1 LDGISSAIARVV
13 PKLDDV
19 RFDLLTVSLL
29 RGSFDTRGPRF
40 AKQLLDSE
48 GPAEL
53 VERVASL
60 IWTVPGE
67 AQPEIDRA
75 RDEAERA
82 IASTPPGSL
91 LVTFLD
97 ETYPELLRKLADPP
111 LVLWIN
117 GPVEI
122 LSETCV
128 GVVGSRD
135 ALPASLAIAR
145 KLGRELSD
153 AGVTVVSGLAVG
165 VDGAAHA
172 GALDGAGRTIAVLGS
187 GLARVYPLSHR
198 DLARRIQERGAVVTE
213 LPPDAEP
220 LPSHFPLRN
229 RIISGLSRAVVV
241 VEAGDKSGS
250 LITARMASE
259 QNRSVLAVPGGPL
272 SGRHRGSHGLIKD
285 GARLVETV
293 EDILDEIRWC
303 GTLDGQKDSNPLE
316 ISELEASMALGEN
329 YSVDELAVRTG
340 RIAGDLVAELAML
353 ELAGR
358 VKRLAGGQFARFP
371 R

>member
-1 LDGISSAIARVV
+1 M
-13 PKLDDV
+13 
-19 RFDLLTVSLL
+19 L

-40 AKQLLDSE
+40 AKQILDTE
-48 GPAEL
+48 GPIQL
-53 VERVASL
+53 VDRVASL
-60 IWTVPGE
+60 IWTAPGE
-67 AQPEIDRA
+67 AQPEIGRA
-75 RDEAERA
+75 RSEAERA
-82 IASTPPGSL
+82 LAFTPPGSL
-91 LVTFLD
+91 LVTIVD
-97 ETYPELLRKLADPP
+97 EVYPELLKKVADPP
-111 LVLWIN
+111 LALWIN
-117 GPVEI
+117 GPAEI

-135 ALPASLAIAR
+135 ALPVSLAIAR

-187 GLARVYPLSHR
+187 GIARIYPPSHR
-198 DLARRIQERGAVVTE
+198 DLARRIGERGAVITE
-213 LPPDAEP
+213 LPPDAP
-220 LPSHFPLRN
+220 PMKTHFPLRN

-272 SGRHRGSHGLIKD
+272 SGRHRGSNGLIKD

-303 GTLDGQKDSNPLE
+303 GSLGGQKNSNPLE
-316 ISELEASMALGEN
+316 ISELEANMALGEN
-329 YSVDELAVRTG
+329 YSVDDLAVITG
-340 RIAGDLVAELAML
+340 RIAGDLVAELATL

-358 VKRLAGGQFARFP
+358 VKRLAGGEFARFP

>member
-1 LDGISSAIARVV
+1 M
-13 PKLDDV
+13 PKPDDV
-19 RFDLLTVSLL
+19 RFDLLTVSML

-40 AKQLLDSE
+40 AKALLDSE
-48 GPAEL
+48 GPIEL

-60 IWTVPGE
+60 IWTAPEE

-75 RDEAERA
+75 RKEAERA
-82 IASTPPGSL
+82 LESHPPGSL
-91 LVTFLD
+91 LVTILD
-97 ETYPELLRKLADPP
+97 EDYPELLKTLADPP

-117 GPVEI
+117 GQVEI
-122 LSETCV
+122 LSGTCV

-135 ALPASLAIAR
+135 ALPASLAMAR

-172 GALDGAGRTIAVLGS
+172 GALEGAGRTIAVLGS
-187 GLARVYPLSHR
+187 GLARVYPASHR
-198 DLARRIQERGAVVTE
+198 DLARRIQARGAVVTE

-250 LITARMASE
+250 LITARMAE
-259 QNRSVLAVPGGPL
+259 QQNRSVLAVPGGPL

-303 GTLDGQKDSNPLE
+303 GILGEKKDSNPLE
-316 ISELEASMALGEN
+316 ISELEANMALGEN
-329 YSVDELAVRTG
+329 YSVDELAVITG
-340 RIAGDLVAELAML
+340 RIAGDLIAELAML

-358 VKRLAGGQFARFP
+358 VKRLASGQFARFP

>member
-1 LDGISSAIARVV
+1 M

-19 RFDLLTVSLL
+19 RLDLLTVSVL
-29 RGSFDTRGPRF
+29 RGSFDTRGARF
-40 AKQLLDSE
+40 AKELLDSE
-48 GPAEL
+48 CPDEL
-53 VERVASL
+53 VERVASR
-60 IWTVPGE
+60 IWTIPGE
-67 AQPEIDRA
+67 AQPEIARA
-75 RDEAERA
+75 RDEAKRA
-82 IASTPPGSL
+82 LASTPPDSL
-91 LVTFLD
+91 MVTILD
-97 ETYPELLRKLADPP
+97 EDYPELLKKLADPP
-111 LVLWIN
+111 LVLWVN
-117 GPVEI
+117 GPVEV

-172 GALDGAGRTIAVLGS
+172 GALDGAGRTIGVLGS
-187 GLARVYPLSHR
+187 GVSRVYPPSHR

-213 LPPDAEP
+213 LPPDAPP
-220 LPSHFPLRN
+220 LQTHFPLRN

-250 LITARMASE
+250 LITARMAMQ

-303 GTLDGQKDSNPLE
+303 GTLGGKKFSNPLE
-316 ISELEASMALGEN
+316 ISELEANMALGEN
-329 YSVDELAVRTG
+329 YSVDDLAVITG

-358 VKRLAGGQFARFP
+358 VKRLASGEFARFP

>member
-1 LDGISSAIARVV
+1 MTKV
-13 PKLDDV
+13 DDV

-29 RGSFDTRGPRF
+29 RGSFDTRGQRF
-40 AKQLLDSE
+40 AKELLDTE
-48 GPAEL
+48 GPIEL
-53 VERVASL
+53 VDRVASL
-60 IWTVPGE
+60 IWTAPGE

-75 RDEAERA
+75 RHEAERSL
-82 IASTPPGSL
+82 ASTPPGSL
-91 LVTFLD
+91 LVTILD
-97 ETYPELLRKLADPP
+97 EAYPELLTKLADPP
-111 LVLWIN
+111 LMLWVD
-117 GPVEI
+117 GPVTT
-122 LSETCV
+122 LSDTCV

-135 ALPASLAIAR
+135 ALPASLAMAR

-153 AGVTVVSGLAVG
+153 AGVTVVSGLAIG

-172 GALDGAGRTIAVLGS
+172 GALEGAGRTIGVLGS
-187 GLARVYPLSHR
+187 GLARIYPASHR
-198 DLARRIQERGAVVTE
+198 DLARRIPERGAVITE

-272 SGRHRGSHGLIKD
+272 SGRHRGAHGLIKD

-303 GTLDGQKDSNPLE
+303 GTLNGQKDSNPLE
-316 ISELEASMALGEN
+316 ISELEAKMALGVN
-329 YSVDELAVRTG
+329 YSVDDLAVITG
-340 RIAGDLVAELAML
+340 RIAGDLITELAML

-358 VKRLAGGQFARFP
+358 VKRLAGGEFARFP

>member
-1 LDGISSAIARVV
+1 VTT
-13 PKLDDV
+13 LDDV
-19 RFDLLTVSLL
+19 RFDLLTVSML
-29 RGSFDTRGPRF
+29 RGSFDTRGSRF
-40 AKQLLDSE
+40 AKELLDSE
-48 GPAEL
+48 GPIEL
-53 VERVASL
+53 VDRVASQ
-60 IWTVPGE
+60 IWKAPRE

-75 RDEAERA
+75 RREAERA
-82 IASTPPGSL
+82 LASTPPGSL
-91 LVTFLD
+91 RVTIVD
-97 ETYPELLRKLADPP
+97 EGYPELLTKLADPP
-111 LVLWIN
+111 LVLWVN

-122 LSETCV
+122 LSGTCV
-128 GVVGSRD
+128 AVVGSRD

-172 GALDGAGRTIAVLGS
+172 GALEGAGRTIAVLGS
-187 GLARVYPLSHR
+187 GLARLYPSSHS
-198 DLARRIQERGAVVTE
+198 DLARRIRERGAVITE

-220 LPSHFPLRN
+220 LSSHFPLRN

-250 LITARMASE
+250 LITARMANE
-259 QNRSVLAVPGGPL
+259 QNRSVLVVPGGPL

-293 EDILDEIRWC
+293 GDILDDIRWC
-303 GTLDGQKDSNPLE
+303 GTLGEQKDSNPLE
-316 ISELEASMALGEN
+316 ISELEAKMDLGEN
-329 YSVDELAVRTG
+329 YSVDDLAVITG
-340 RIAGDLVAELAML
+340 RIAGDLIAELAML

-358 VKRLAGGQFARFP
+358 VKRLASGEFARFP

>member
-1 LDGISSAIARVV
+1 MGPRYLDGISGAIARAV
-13 PKLDDV
+13 PKLDEV

-29 RGSFDTRGPRF
+29 RGSFDTRGARF
-40 AKQLLDSE
+40 AKELLDTE
-48 GPAEL
+48 GPAL

-67 AQPEIDRA
+67 SQPEIDRA
-75 RDEAERA
+75 RKDAERA
-82 IASTPPGSL
+82 LASTPPGSQ
-91 LVTFLD
+91 LVTLID
-97 ETYPELLRKLADPP
+97 EAYPVLLKTLADPP
-111 LVLWIN
+111 LVLWIS

-128 GVVGSRD
+128 GIVGSRD

-187 GLARVYPLSHR
+187 GLARIYPPGHR
-198 DLARRIQERGAVVTE
+198 DLARRIQERGAVATE
-213 LPPDAEP
+213 LPPDAAP
-220 LPSHFPLRN
+220 LHTHFPLRN

-250 LITARMASE
+250 LITARMANE

-293 EDILDEIRWC
+293 EDILDEIRW
-303 GTLDGQKDSNPLE
+303 GGSLDEKKT
-316 ISELEASMALGEN
+316 A
-329 YSVDELAVRTG
+329 THW
-340 RIAGDLVAELAML
+340 
-353 ELAGR
+353 
-358 VKRLAGGQFARFP
+358 K
-371 R
+371 

>member
-1 LDGISSAIARVV
+1 MSSAIARVV
-13 PKLDDV
+13 TKRDDV
-19 RFDLLTVSLL
+19 RFDLLTISLL
-29 RGSFDTRGPRF
+29 RGSFDTRGARF
-40 AKQLLDSE
+40 AKTLLETE
-48 GPAEL
+48 GADAL

-60 IWTVPGE
+60 IWTVSGE

-75 RDEAERA
+75 RADAERA
-82 IASTPPGSL
+82 LASRPAGSSL
-91 LVTFLD
+91 ITFLD
-97 ETYPELLRKLADPP
+97 EAYPDLLRTLADPP
-111 LVLWIN
+111 LVLWVQ
-117 GPVEI
+117 GRLET

-172 GALDGAGRTIAVLGS
+172 GALEGAGWTIGVLGS
-187 GLARVYPLSHR
+187 GLGRIYPPNHR

-213 LPPDAEP
+213 LPPEAAP
-220 LPSHFPLRN
+220 LQTHFPLRN

-250 LITARMASE
+250 LITARMANE

-272 SGRHRGSHGLIKD
+272 SGRHRGSHALIKD

-293 EDILDEIRWC
+293 EDILDEIRWQS
-303 GTLDGQKDSNPLE
+303 GRGVQKISKPLE
-316 ISELEASMALGEN
+316 ISELEANMALGEN
-329 YSVDELAVRTG
+329 YSVDELAARTG

>member
-1 LDGISSAIARVV
+1 V

-19 RFDLLTVSLL
+19 QFDLLTVSLL
-29 RGSFDTRGPRF
+29 RGSFDTRGARL
-40 AKQLLDSE
+40 AKALLDTE
-48 GPAEL
+48 GPDGLA
-53 VERVASL
+53 ERVASL
-60 IWTVPGE
+60 IWTAPAV

-75 RDEAERA
+75 RAEAERA
-82 IASTPPGSL
+82 LASTPRRSL
-91 LVTFLD
+91 LVTLVD
-97 ETYPELLRKLADPP
+97 EGYPELLKQLADPP
-111 LVLWIN
+111 LVLWVN

-128 GVVGSRD
+128 GIVGSRA
-135 ALPASLAIAR
+135 ALPVSLAIAR

-187 GLARVYPLSHR
+187 GLGHIYPKSHR
-198 DLARRIQERGAVVTE
+198 DLARRIQERGAIVTE

-220 LPSHFPLRN
+220 LPTHFPLRN

-241 VEAGDKSGS
+241 VEAGEKSGS
-250 LITARMASE
+250 LITARMANE

-293 EDILDEIRWC
+293 EDILDEIQW
-303 GTLDGQKDSNPLE
+303 GGSLGAKKDSNPLE
-316 ISELEASMALGEN
+316 IGELEANMAVGEN
-329 YSVDELAVRTG
+329 YSVDELAVLTG
-340 RIAGDLVAELAML
+340 RIAGDLVAELALL

>member
-1 LDGISSAIARVV
+1 M

-40 AKQLLDSE
+40 AKAFLDSE
-48 GPAEL
+48 GPIEL
-53 VERVASL
+53 VDRVASL
-60 IWTVPGE
+60 IWTAPEE

-75 RDEAERA
+75 RKEAERA
-82 IASTPPGSL
+82 LASTPPGSV
-91 LVTFLD
+91 LVTIVD
-97 ETYPELLRKLADPP
+97 EPYPELLKKLADPP

-117 GPVEI
+117 GPVET

-172 GALDGAGRTIAVLGS
+172 GALEGTGRTIAVLGS
-187 GLARVYPLSHR
+187 GLARVYPASHR
-198 DLARRIQERGAVVTE
+198 DLARRIQERGAVITE

-220 LPSHFPLRN
+220 IPSHFPLRN

-303 GTLDGQKDSNPLE
+303 GTLGEKKDSNPLE
-316 ISELEASMALGEN
+316 ISELEANMALGEN
-329 YSVDELAVRTG
+329 YSIDELAVITG
-340 RIAGDLVAELAML
+340 RIAGDLIAELAML

-358 VKRLAGGQFARFP
+358 VKRLASGQFARFP

>member
-1 LDGISSAIARVV
+1 MSNATAPVV
-13 PKLDDV
+13 PTLDDV

-40 AKQLLDSE
+40 AKALLDSE
-48 GPAEL
+48 GPIEL
-53 VERVASL
+53 VERVGSL
-60 IWTVPGE
+60 LWTAPEE

-75 RDEAERA
+75 RKDAERA
-82 IASTPPGSL
+82 LASPAPGSL
-91 LVTFLD
+91 LVTIVD
-97 ETYPELLRKLADPP
+97 EAYPELLKKLSDPP

-172 GALDGAGRTIAVLGS
+172 GALEGAGRTIAVLGS
-187 GLARVYPLSHR
+187 GLARVYPASHR
-198 DLARRIQERGAVVTE
+198 ELARRIQERGAVITE
-213 LPPDAEP
+213 LPADAEP
-220 LPSHFPLRN
+220 IPSHFPLRN

-293 EDILDEIRWC
+293 DDILDEIRWC
-303 GTLDGQKDSNPLE
+303 GTIGGQKDSNPLE
-316 ISELEASMALGEN
+316 ISELEANMALGEN
-329 YSVDELAVRTG
+329 YSVDELAVITG

-358 VKRLAGGQFARFP
+358 VKRLASGEFARFP